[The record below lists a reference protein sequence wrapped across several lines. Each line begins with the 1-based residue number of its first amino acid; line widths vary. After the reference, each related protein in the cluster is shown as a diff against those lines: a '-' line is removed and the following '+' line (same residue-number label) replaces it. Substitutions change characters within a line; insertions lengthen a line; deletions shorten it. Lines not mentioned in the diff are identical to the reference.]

1 VLWLLGT
8 LPLAAAAAPTGFAA
22 AQSGEAAGD
31 DHAFARAFCFGFGAR
46 RGSSPDNCLE
56 CLSAAAMDVADRCHG
71 RRGAVWRAGCFLS
84 YADTNT
90 STPREDAF
98 RGWFYDDDSADGDDT
113 PTAALGREC
122 VANRTA
128 AECSRCL
135 NESAKVVPAL
145 KEGRRKRKVS
155 LVHGDAVVVVGY
167 SCYLRVP
174 LFPPMPR
181 WETYGELTR
190 SVSVSF
196 LSKEAGNRGDDDG
209 ARPCSFRSLRS
220 LGRGWGSTHRSTG
233 ASVLHRRSSGVKSSM
248 RWPLRIMKVANNTS
262 DGVEV
267 QSILRTN

>member
-1 VLWLLGT
+1 
-8 LPLAAAAAPTGFAA
+8 
-22 AQSGEAAGD
+22 
-31 DHAFARAFCFGFGAR
+31 
-46 RGSSPDNCLE
+46 
-56 CLSAAAMDVADRCHG
+56 MDVADGCHG
-71 RRGAVWRAGCFLS
+71 RRGAVWRAACFLS
-84 YADTNT
+84 YADTNA
-90 STPREDAF
+90 STAREDAF
-98 RGWFYDDDSADGDDT
+98 RGWFYDDNSADGDDT

-145 KEGRRKRKVS
+145 KEGRRKRKLS

-196 LSKEAGNRGDDDG
+196 LSKKQEIG
-209 ARPCSFRSLRS
+209 AM
-220 LGRGWGSTHRSTG
+220 TM
-233 ASVLHRRSSGVKSSM
+233 VLVLAVFGVFA
-248 RWPLRIMKVANNTS
+248 VF
-262 DGVEV
+262 DVVGVVLIEV
-267 QSILRTN
+267 VGLLFCIEKAREFNPA